1 MFDIIIRNGTVVDG
15 TGKESFAAD
24 VAVSKNKIAKIG
36 KINWSKGR
44 VEIDAKGKIVAPG
57 FIDIHNHSDGY
68 WQIFLDPQLPS
79 LVYQGITTIIGGNCG
94 ASIAPLADIKIIESI
109 QKWTDLKK
117 VNVDWLTMSEF
128 SEKMKMKNLSLN
140 FGTLIGH
147 GTLRRG
153 IIHDEMRRL
162 DRNEFENIKRILENS
177 LSEGALGFS
186 AGLAY
191 SHEKKATWDELAE
204 FSGLVKS
211 SGRVFSVHLRDEAS
225 GIIVALQEAIDLAK
239 QTGVNLEISHLKVMG
254 EQNWPLVDK
263 VLEIIKHAE
272 ESGVDVNFDVYP
284 YTQTGSVLYVYLPDW
299 AADGG
304 RKMLIRRLKDS
315 HSRRKIIEEMKETA
329 QYHYEDAVIAACS
342 FSKSLT
348 KRKISE
354 IAAERGLS
362 VEEAIVDLL
371 VASEGRVITLM
382 ECLSEENLKKLISHP
397 LSIIATDGAGYS
409 VSDKESGEL
418 VHPRCFGAF
427 PRVLGKYVREEKILS
442 LEEAVKKMTG
452 LPAKKFKLEGRGVLE
467 KGNFADITVF
477 DPKIIS
483 DKATVENPYQYS
495 EGVEQVVVNGKF
507 AMRDRKLT
515 GEMSGEFISN

>member
-1 MFDIIIRNGTVVDG
+1 MFDILIKNGTVVDG
-15 TGKESFAAD
+15 TGKKGFAAD
-24 VAVSKNKIAKIG
+24 VAVSKNKIEKIG
-36 KINWSKGR
+36 KISWSKGR
-44 VEIDAKGKIVAPG
+44 TEIDAKGKIVAPG

-68 WQIFLDPQLPS
+68 WQIFLEPQLPS
-79 LVYQGITTIIGGNCG
+79 LLFQGITTIIGGNCG

-128 SEKMKMKNLSLN
+128 SEKMKMKSLSLN

-162 DRNEFENIKRILENS
+162 DRNEFEEMKKTLEKS
-177 LSEGALGFS
+177 LTEGALGFS

-191 SHEKKATWDELAE
+191 SHEKKATWDELVE
-204 FSGLVKS
+204 FSGIVKS
-211 SGRVFSVHLRDEAS
+211 SGRVFSVHLRDEAG
-225 GIIVALQEAIDLAK
+225 GIIAALEEAIDLAK
-239 QTGVNLEISHLKVMG
+239 QTGVSLEVSHLKVMG
-254 EQNWPLVDK
+254 EQNWPLMDK
-263 VLEIIKHAE
+263 VLDMIKCAE
-272 ESGVDVNFDVYP
+272 ESGADVNFDVYP

-299 AADGG
+299 AAEGG
-304 RKMLIRRLKDS
+304 KKMLIRRLKEK
-315 HSRRKIIEEMKETA
+315 HLRGKIIEEMKETA

-342 FSKSLT
+342 FSKSLA

-362 VEEAIVDLL
+362 VEEAIIDLL

-382 ECLSEENLKKLISHP
+382 ECLSEDNLKKLIKHP
-397 LSIIATDGAGYS
+397 LSIIATDGAGYG
-409 VSDKESGEL
+409 VSHRESGEL

-427 PRVLGKYVREEKILS
+427 PRILGKYVREEKLLS
-442 LEEAVKKMTG
+442 LEEAVKKMTS
-452 LPAKKFKLEGRGVLE
+452 LPAKKFRLDGRGVLE
-467 KGNFADITVF
+467 KGNIADIAVF

-495 EGVEQVVVNGKF
+495 EGVEQVIVNGKF

-515 GEMSGEFISN
+515 REMNGQFLMA

>member
-1 MFDIIIRNGTVVDG
+1 MYDILIKNGTVVDG
-15 TGKESFAAD
+15 TGKKGFIAD
-24 VAVSKNKIAKIG
+24 VAVSKNKIAKVG
-36 KINWSKGR
+36 KINWSKGKI
-44 VEIDAKGKIVAPG
+44 EIDAKGKIVSPG

-68 WQIFLDPQLPS
+68 WQIFLEPQLSS
-79 LVYQGITTIIGGNCG
+79 LVFQGITTIIGGNCG

-128 SEKMKMKNLSLN
+128 SSKMKTKSLSLN

-153 IIHDEMRRL
+153 VIHDEMRRL
-162 DRNEFENIKRILENS
+162 DRKEFSEIKRTLENS
-177 LSEGALGFS
+177 LIEGALGFS

-191 SHEKKATWDELAE
+191 SHEKKATWDELVE
-204 FSGLVKS
+204 FSEIVKS
-211 SGRVFSVHLRDEAS
+211 SGRVFSIHLRDEAS
-225 GIIVALQEAIDLAK
+225 GIISALQETIDLAK
-239 QTGVNLEISHLKVMG
+239 QTGVSLEISHLKVMG
-254 EQNWPLVDK
+254 EQNWPLMEK
-263 VLEIIKHAE
+263 VLDMIKSAG

-299 AADGG
+299 AAEGG
-304 RKMLIRRLKDS
+304 RKMLIRRLKEKN
-315 HSRRKIIEEMKETA
+315 SRGKIIKEMKETA
-329 QYHYEDAVIAACS
+329 QYHYENAIIAACS
-342 FSKSLT
+342 FSKSLA

-362 VEEAIVDLL
+362 VEEAIIDLL

-382 ECLSEENLKKLISHP
+382 ECLSEDNLKKLLKHP
-397 LSIIATDGAGYS
+397 LSIIATDGAGYG
-409 VSDKESGEL
+409 VSHKDSGEL
-418 VHPRCFGAF
+418 VHPRCFGTF
-427 PRVLGKYVREEKILS
+427 PRIFGKYVREEKILG
-442 LEEAVKKMTG
+442 LEDAVRKITS
-452 LPAKKFKLEGRGVLE
+452 LPAKKFGLEGRGILE
-467 KGNFADITVF
+467 KGKIADITIF

-495 EGVEQVVVNGKF
+495 EGVEQVLVNGKF

-515 GEMSGEFISN
+515 GEMGGEFLTA